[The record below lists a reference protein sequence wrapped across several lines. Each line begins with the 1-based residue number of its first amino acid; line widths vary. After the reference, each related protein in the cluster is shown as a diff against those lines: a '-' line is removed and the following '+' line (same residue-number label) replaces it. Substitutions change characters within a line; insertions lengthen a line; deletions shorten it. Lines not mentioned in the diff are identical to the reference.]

1 MMNSLLKRWSFNA
14 VFIVILLFAF
24 PGNADSQ
31 NSMVTDSSRFKK
43 FLPDYVK
50 FQYAG
55 GIGFISTGAGY
66 TFLNDK
72 LDVSFFYSYIP
83 YMISEDD
90 LHSVSLQVTSRLL
103 HYNISENIEI
113 LPLNLG
119 FFIHHTFGNN
129 YWIRQPAHYPDK
141 YYWWSPGR
149 NAGLFT
155 GGEIKTKLLSGKT
168 PASATAFYF
177 RVGSRV
183 LYLVSMAG
191 NSEIPLHEVLELGF
205 GLAIYR

>member
-1 MMNSLLKRWSFNA
+1 MINSILKRWSFNSG
-14 VFIVILLFAF
+14 FIVILLFAF
-24 PGNADSQ
+24 SGNVDSQ
-31 NSMVTDSSRFKK
+31 NSLLTDSSRFKK

-66 TFLNDK
+66 TFFNDK
-72 LDVSFFYSYIP
+72 LDISFFYSYIP
-83 YMISEDD
+83 HMISEDD
-90 LHSVSLQVTSRLL
+90 LHSVSLQFTSKLL
-103 HYNISENIEI
+103 QYKISESIEI

-119 FFIHHTFGNN
+119 FFIHHTFGNK

-168 PASATAFYF
+168 PASGTAFYF
-177 RVGSRV
+177 RIGSRI
-183 LYLVSMAG
+183 LYLASIVG
-191 NSEIPLHEVLELGF
+191 NDEIPFREVIELGF
-205 GLAIYR
+205 GVAIYR